1 MPKMKTKSGAKKR
14 FKITGRGKVRNKPA
28 FTGHLMMNKPQSMKR
43 KARDM
48 RVLADSQAKHIKDNW
63 LPYQRSK
70 GNNKR
75 KKQGGQS

>member
-14 FKITGRGKVRNKPA
+14 FKITARGKVRSKPA
-28 FTGHLMMNKPQSMKR
+28 FTGHLMMNKPRSMKR

-48 RVLADSQAKHIKDNW
+48 DVLSDSDARKVKDHW

-75 KKQGGQS
+75 KKQGGQ